1 MPTASRPLGVFILG
15 DIAPKNLVGLSQQVE
30 RCGFSDLWFAE
41 DYFMLSGFAS
51 AALALQATETVH
63 VGIGA
68 VSNRV
73 RHPAVTAMEA
83 STLANAY
90 PGRFTLGI
98 GHGVPAW
105 VRQMH
110 LFPQSVLGSM
120 REAITDV
127 KRLLAGETLTSA
139 GAYYGYDDVALTHPA
154 PGLKVLGAVVGPK
167 SVDLC
172 AEIADGMVVS
182 VLAGPRY
189 VTTVRERI
197 AAVRRARGLSEEF
210 ALVTYALACVDEDRA
225 AARAKVRPVTAFY
238 LGAMGPTLITGVY
251 DANDALAAMMD
262 RGGAPA
268 IEADMPEEWLDWL
281 AVAGTPQDCRAGI
294 DALFAAGASA
304 VVLCIVPSEELPA
317 QLETFGREVLPGL

>member
-15 DIAPKNLVGLSQQVE
+15 DTPPGDLVGLSRQVE

-51 AALALQATETVH
+51 AGIALQATETIN

-105 VRQMH
+105 VAQMH
-110 LFPQSVLGSM
+110 LTPASVLGSIG
-120 REAITDV
+120 EAITDV
-127 KRLLAGETLTSA
+127 KRLLAGETLTA
-139 GAYYGYDDVALTHPA
+139 TGAYYGYDAVSLTHPA
-154 PGLKVLGAVVGPK
+154 PALKVLGAVVGPK

-172 AEIADGMVVS
+172 AGIADGMLVS

-189 VTTVRERI
+189 VATVKERI
-197 AAVRRARGLSEEF
+197 ATVRRARGLPEDF
-210 ALVTYALACVDEDRA
+210 ALVTYVLACVDEDRA
-225 AARAKVRPVTAFY
+225 AARAKVRPTVSFY
-238 LGAMGPTLITGVY
+238 LEAMGPTLITGVH
-251 DANDALAAMMD
+251 DANEALVAMMEE
-262 RGGAPA
+262 GGAAA
-268 IEADMPEEWLDWL
+268 IEAAMPDDWLDWL
-281 AVAGTPQDCRAGI
+281 ALAGTPADCRAGI
-294 DALFAAGASA
+294 DALFDAGATA
-304 VVLCIVPSEELPA
+304 VVLCVVPSEELPT
-317 QLETFGREVLPGL
+317 QLDTLGRAVLPGL

>member
-1 MPTASRPLGVFILG
+1 MPTASRPVGVFILG
-15 DIAPKNLVGLSQQVE
+15 DVAPGNVVGLSRQVE

-51 AALALQATETVH
+51 AGIALQATEAID

-105 VRQMH
+105 VAQMH
-110 LFPQSVLGSM
+110 LTPQSVLSSL

-127 KRLLAGETLTSA
+127 KRLLAGESLTQA
-139 GAYYGYDDVALTHPA
+139 GAYYGYDHVALTHPA
-154 PGLKVLGAVVGPK
+154 PDLKVLGAAVGPK

-172 AEIADGMVVS
+172 AEIADGMVIS
-182 VLAGPRY
+182 VLAGPDY
-189 VTTVRERI
+189 VATIRERI
-197 AAVRRARGLSEEF
+197 ARVRRAQGLPEDF
-210 ALVTYALACVDEDRA
+210 TMVVYALASVGEDRA
-225 AARAKVRPVTAFY
+225 AARAKVRPATAFY
-238 LGAMGPTLITGVY
+238 LEAMGPTLITGVY
-251 DANDALAAMMD
+251 DANEALVRMIDA
-262 RGGAPA
+262 GGAA
-268 IEADMPEEWLDWL
+268 AVEADMPDEWLDWL
-281 AVAGTPQDCRAGI
+281 AVAGRPEDCRAGI
-294 DALFAAGASA
+294 EALFEAGATR
-304 VVLCIVPSEELPA
+304 VVLCVVPSEELPE
-317 QLETFGREVLPGL
+317 QLDVFGREVLPGL

>member
-1 MPTASRPLGVFILG
+1 MPTASRPMGVFILG
-15 DIAPKNLVGLSQQVE
+15 DAPPRNLVDLSRQVE

-51 AALALQATETVH
+51 AALALQATESIH

-105 VRQMH
+105 VQQMH
-110 LFPQSVLGSM
+110 LTPKSVLGSIG
-120 REAITDV
+120 EAITDV
-127 KRLLAGETLTSA
+127 KRLLAGETLTQS
-139 GAYYGYDDVALTHPA
+139 GAYYGYDTVTLTHPA
-154 PGLKVLGAVVGPK
+154 PELDVLAAVVGPK

-172 AEIADGMVVS
+172 AEIADGMVIS

-189 VTTVRERI
+189 VATVKERI
-197 AAVRRARGLSEEF
+197 AALRRERGLPEKF
-210 ALVTYALACVDEDRA
+210 ALVTYVLASVDEDRA
-225 AARAKVRPVTAFY
+225 AARAKLRPVTAFY
-238 LGAMGPTLITGVY
+238 LEAMGPTLITGVY
-251 DANDALAAMMD
+251 DANDALAAMLQN
-262 RGGAPA
+262 GGAAA
-268 IEADMPEEWLDWL
+268 IEAGMPDDWLDWL
-281 AVAGTPQDCRAGI
+281 AVSGRPEDCRAGI
-294 DALFAAGASA
+294 EALFDAGATK
-304 VVLCIVPSEELPA
+304 VVLCIVPSEELPQ
-317 QLETFGREVLPGL
+317 QLETFGRAVLPGL

>member
-1 MPTASRPLGVFILG
+1 MPTASRPMGVFILG
-15 DIAPKNLVGLSQQVE
+15 DVAPRDLVGLSQQVE

-51 AALALQATETVH
+51 AGIALQATEAIN

-83 STLANAY
+83 STLANAF

-105 VRQMH
+105 VAQMH
-110 LFPQSVLGSM
+110 LTPKSVLGSM

-127 KRLLAGETLTSA
+127 KHLLAGESLTQA
-139 GAYYGYDDVALTHPA
+139 GAYYGHDKVALTHPA
-154 PGLKVLGAVVGPK
+154 PDLKVLAAVVGPK

-182 VLAGPRY
+182 VLAGPHY
-189 VTTVRERI
+189 VATVRERI
-197 AAVRRARGLSEEF
+197 AQVRRAQGLPEDFE
-210 ALVTYALACVDEDRA
+210 LVVYALASVGEDRA

-238 LGAMGPTLITGVY
+238 LEAMGPTLITGVY
-251 DANDALAAMMD
+251 DANEALAGMIEQ
-262 RGGAPA
+262 GGAAA
-268 IEADMPEEWLDWL
+268 IEADMPDDWLDWL
-281 AVAGTPQDCRAGI
+281 VVAGQPDDCRTGI
-294 DALFAAGASA
+294 EALFEAGATR
-304 VVLCIVPSEELPA
+304 VVLCVVPSEELST
-317 QLETFGREVLPGL
+317 QLEIFGSEVLPGL

>member
-1 MPTASRPLGVFILG
+1 MPTASRPVGVFILG
-15 DIAPKNLVGLSQQVE
+15 DVAPKDIVDLSQQVE

-51 AALALQATETVH
+51 AGIALQATDAID

-105 VRQMH
+105 VAQMH
-110 LFPQSVLGSM
+110 LTPRSVLGSIG
-120 REAITDV
+120 EAIADV
-127 KRLLAGETLTSA
+127 KRLLAGESLTQA
-139 GAYYGYDDVALTHPA
+139 GTYYGYDDVALTHPA
-154 PGLKVLGAVVGPK
+154 PDLKVLAAVVGPR

-172 AEIADGMVVS
+172 AEIADGMVLS

-189 VTTVRERI
+189 VAAVKQRI
-197 AAVRRARGLSEEF
+197 AEVRRSRGLPEDFEI
-210 ALVTYALACVDEDRA
+210 VVYALASVGEDRA
-225 AARAKVRPVTAFY
+225 SARAKVRPVTAFY
-238 LGAMGPTLITGVY
+238 LEAMGPTLITGVY
-251 DANDALAAMMD
+251 SANEALTAMIEA
-262 RGGAPA
+262 GGAAA
-268 IEADMPEEWLDWL
+268 IESDMPEDWLDWL
-281 AVAGTPQDCRAGI
+281 VVAGRPDDCRAGI
-294 DALFAAGASA
+294 EALFAAGATR
-304 VVLCIVPSEELPA
+304 VVLCVVPSDELPT
-317 QLETFGREVLPGL
+317 QLEILGSEVLPGL